1 MLKRSFKRKNKRRK
15 STMMMEIRDQEE
27 VEVVE
32 GINQMEEEDLEVEEK
47 VEATTER
54 ETNLKVMMMMM
65 INMKRENLSQREL
78 TRRKI

>member
-15 STMMMEIRDQEE
+15 STMMIAIRDQEE

-47 VEATTER
+47 VEAIIER

>member
-1 MLKRSFKRKNKRRK
+1 MLKRSLKRKNKRRK
-15 STMMMEIRDQEE
+15 STMMIAIRDQEE

-47 VEATTER
+47 VEAIIER

>member
-1 MLKRSFKRKNKRRK
+1 MLKRSFMRKNKRRK
-15 STMMMEIRDQEE
+15 STMMMKIRDQEE

-32 GINQMEEEDLEVEEK
+32 GINKMEEEDLEVEEK

-54 ETNLKVMMMMM
+54 ETNFKLMMMM